1 MVSLPQIE
9 AELVSWLRAASQD
22 RRLSTM
28 GVRDGMRDL
37 GVEVH
42 PKTVETW
49 FRGTAM
55 PAYENLVA
63 LARLFHELPPPL
75 AEVCP
80 ERTVRVGEA
89 EDRSADTAGTDPAR
103 ASRPKGGPR
112 SG

>member
-1 MVSLPQIE
+1 VNLPQIE

-42 PKTVETW
+42 PKTVETC

-63 LARLFHELPPPL
+63 LAPLFHELPPVL

-80 ERTVRVGEA
+80 ERTVRVGEV
-89 EDRSADTAGTDPAR
+89 EDRSPDTSGTGTGAR
-103 ASRPKGGPR
+103 ARPRHEPPR
-112 SG
+112 G